1 MYTWEEY
8 AGNQQ
13 NYKLKTKQTN
23 KKNKTKSNFKQLI
36 ISKFSLDIIY

>member
-13 NYKLKTKQTN
+13 NKKKKIKPQNIKQKKTKN
-23 KKNKTKSNFKQLI
+23 
-36 ISKFSLDIIY
+36 